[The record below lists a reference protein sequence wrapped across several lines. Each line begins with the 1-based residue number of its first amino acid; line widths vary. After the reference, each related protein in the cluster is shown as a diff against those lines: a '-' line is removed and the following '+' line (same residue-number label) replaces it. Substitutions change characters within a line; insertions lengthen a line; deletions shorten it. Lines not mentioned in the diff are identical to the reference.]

1 MIARVFGTALVA
13 GFLAACMS
21 LLLQTTLTT
30 PLILKAE
37 RSEHQHS
44 QRQPNGGLIHLAHVE
59 HSAPS
64 GTDGEAWKP
73 AEGLQRVAFTGLATL
88 VGGVGYAFLLLA
100 VMLAART
107 EPTVTRGLAWG
118 LAGFAAFSLAPA
130 VGLPPELPGMSG
142 DALQARQLWWLSAV
156 IGTGVGLYLLA
167 FLRKPLPILLGLL
180 AIAAPHMIGA
190 PSAGEDSA
198 VPAALAAAFAARSI
212 AVSAAFWA
220 VIGLGVGWAWLRFGE
235 QAAGA
240 PVKAAH

>member
-1 MIARVFGTALVA
+1 MIARVFGTALLA
-13 GFLAACMS
+13 GFLAACVS

-37 RSEHQHS
+37 RYEHQHG
-44 QRQPNGGLIHLAHVE
+44 QQQPNVGLIHLAHVE

-100 VMLAART
+100 VMLAAGT
-107 EPTVTRGLAWG
+107 EPTVARGLAWG

-130 VGLPPELPGMSG
+130 AGLPPELPGMG
-142 DALQARQLWWLSAV
+142 GEALHARQLWWLSAV

-167 FLRKPLPILLGLL
+167 FMRRPLPILFGLL
-180 AIAAPHMIGA
+180 AIATPHVVGA

-220 VIGLGVGWAWLRFGE
+220 ALGLALGWAWLRLGE

-240 PVKAAH
+240 PARAAP